1 MCFYYMRNIL
11 QNLKKI
17 YDCSKMKGALA
28 RCQAKF
34 RSRNKQKTIDSNKE
48 KYVSGTEKKMHLR

>member
-1 MCFYYMRNIL
+1 MRNIL